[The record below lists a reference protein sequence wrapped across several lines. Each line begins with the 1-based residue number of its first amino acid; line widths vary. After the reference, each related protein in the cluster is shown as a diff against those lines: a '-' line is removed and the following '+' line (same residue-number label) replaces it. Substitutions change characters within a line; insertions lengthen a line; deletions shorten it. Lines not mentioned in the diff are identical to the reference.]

1 MIWFL
6 IETGMNAKD
15 EKQMLDILGAFET
28 RGFKGV
34 IIFDVPST
42 QFVRVN
48 LMMLRGLSQERGLP
62 GVFISV
68 DRPHQYMVH
77 LLSMHQIKAENL
89 VYIDAISRFSADFKI
104 ANANVGFMD
113 GPFHIDRLPIAMNEW
128 IKGCNGQSLN
138 LNNSGFAIIDNL
150 SALLTYNS
158 FNSVQTFLQ
167 NFIQAL
173 HSSGNM
179 IVPLMMDSEKSGLL
193 YETARSMCKVEIRL
207 KDILSDEL
215 PKVGTKIEI
224 NCTKE

>member
-1 MIWFL
+1 
-6 IETGMNAKD
+6 MNAKD
-15 EKQMLDILGAFET
+15 EMQMLDILDAFEK
-28 RGFKGV
+28 RGFKGA
-34 IIFDVPST
+34 IIFDVPAT

-62 GVFISV
+62 GIFISV

-77 LLSMHQIKAENL
+77 LLSMHQIKAESL
-89 VYIDAISRFSADFKI
+89 IFIDAISRFSADFKV

-113 GPFHIDRLPIAMNEW
+113 GPFRIDRLPVAMNEW

-138 LNNSGFAIIDNL
+138 LNNRGFAIIDNL

-173 HSSGNM
+173 HSSENM

-193 YETARSMCKVEIRL
+193 YETAKSMCKTEIRL
-207 KDILSDEL
+207 KDILSDRPVNEG
-215 PKVGTKIEI
+215 PKKMTGI
-224 NCTKE
+224 NCVKG

>member
-1 MIWFL
+1 
-6 IETGMNAKD
+6 MNAKD
-15 EKQMLDILGAFET
+15 EMQMLDILDAFEK
-28 RGFKGV
+28 RGFKGA
-34 IIFDVPST
+34 IIFDVPAT

-62 GVFISV
+62 GIFISV

-89 VYIDAISRFSADFKI
+89 IFIDAISRFSADFKV

-113 GPFHIDRLPIAMNEW
+113 GPFRIDRLPMAMNDW

-138 LNNSGFAIIDNL
+138 FSNRGFAIIDNL

-167 NFIQAL
+167 NFIQSL

-179 IVPLMMDSEKSGLL
+179 IVPLMIDREKSGLL
-193 YETARSMCKVEIRL
+193 YETAKSLCNVEIRL
-207 KDILSDEL
+207 KDILSDRPL
-215 PKVGTKIEI
+215 DAGPKKIAEI
-224 NCTKE
+224 NCAKG

>member
-1 MIWFL
+1 
-6 IETGMNAKD
+6 MNAKD
-15 EKQMLDILGAFET
+15 EKQMLDILKAFDR

-34 IIFDVPST
+34 IILDVPST

-62 GVFISV
+62 GIFISV

-77 LLSMHQIKAENL
+77 LLSMHQIKAEHL
-89 VYIDAISRFSADFKI
+89 IFIDAISRFSADFKV
-104 ANANVGFMD
+104 ANANVGFID
-113 GPFHIDRLPIAMNEW
+113 GPFHIDRLPMAMNEW

-167 NFIQAL
+167 NFIQTL
-173 HSSGNM
+173 HSSENM
-179 IVPLMMDSEKSGLL
+179 IVPLMLDSEKSGLL
-193 YETARSMCKVEIRL
+193 YETARSMCKVEIRM
-207 KDILSDEL
+207 KDILSDQL
-215 PKVGTKIEI
+215 PDVGQKKTVDID
-224 NCTKE
+224 CTRG

>member
-1 MIWFL
+1 
-6 IETGMNAKD
+6 MNSKD
-15 EKQMLDILGAFET
+15 ERQMLDILDAFDK
-28 RGFKGV
+28 RGFKGA

-89 VYIDAISRFSADFKI
+89 IFIDAISNFSADFKV

-113 GPFHIDRLPIAMNEW
+113 GPFRIDRLPMAMSEW
-128 IKGCNGQSLN
+128 TKGCNGQSLN
-138 LNNSGFAIIDNL
+138 LSNRGFAIIDNL

-173 HSSGNM
+173 HASGNM
-179 IVPLMMDSEKSGLL
+179 VVPLMIDSEKSGLL
-193 YETARSMCKVEIRL
+193 YETARSLCTVEVRM
-207 KDILSDEL
+207 KDILSEHLIDAEV
-215 PKVGTKIEI
+215 KKTEEI
-224 NCTKE
+224 NCAKG